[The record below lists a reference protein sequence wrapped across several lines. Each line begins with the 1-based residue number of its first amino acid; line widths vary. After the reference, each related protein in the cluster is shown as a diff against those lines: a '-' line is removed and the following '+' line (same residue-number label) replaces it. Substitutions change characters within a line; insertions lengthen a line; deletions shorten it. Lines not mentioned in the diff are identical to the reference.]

1 MRAKRTGL
9 AIQALFGAQGR
20 YTGCGSNGGVSYNR
34 FLREVQAR
42 NIVILEDNG
51 FLDRLGFLADA
62 FDDEDLRSAI
72 KKVIRAETGTP

>member
-1 MRAKRTGL
+1 MRAKRIGL
-9 AIQALFGAQGR
+9 AIQAYLEHKVDLRGAAAMA
-20 YTGCGSNGGVSYNR
+20 GVSYNS

-72 KKVIRAETGTP
+72 KKVIRAEARTP